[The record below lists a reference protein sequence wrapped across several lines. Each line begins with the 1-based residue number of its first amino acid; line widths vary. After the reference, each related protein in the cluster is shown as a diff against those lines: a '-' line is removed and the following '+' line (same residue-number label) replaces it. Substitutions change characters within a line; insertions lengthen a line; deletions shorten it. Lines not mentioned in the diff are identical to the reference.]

1 MNTLLRITLCVVLFG
16 FTLPSA
22 LAQGMPDM
30 PGMEHGAHAPSH
42 EDKFTFGRPGK
53 AGQVQKT
60 IRITAL
66 DSMRFSPST
75 VQVRPGETVRFI
87 VTNAGKV
94 RHEFVIGDKREQI
107 EHEKE
112 MRAMPN
118 MPMHDPNGIS
128 LAPGQTKTLIWQ
140 FADTPGVV
148 EYACHEPGHFAAG
161 MIGKIYVGKS

>member
-1 MNTLLRITLCVVLFG
+1 MNTLSRIALCAALLG
-16 FTLPSA
+16 SAMPLA

-30 PGMEHGAHAPSH
+30 PGMEHGTHASPH

-60 IRITAL
+60 IHITAL
-66 DSMRFSPST
+66 DSMRFRPST
-75 VQVRPGETVRFI
+75 VQVHPGETVRFI
-87 VTNAGKV
+87 VTNAGKL
-94 RHEFVIGDKREQI
+94 RHEFVIGDRREQT

-140 FADTPGVV
+140 FAGTPGVV

-161 MIGKIYVGKS
+161 MIGRVYVGK